1 MRVTGDWLTSVDTQ
15 TVLGMLT
22 GAGYRAYAVGG
33 CVRNALLG
41 VPVADVDIA
50 TSALPEEVIQLA
62 ESAGLKPIPTGLEHG
77 TITVISNGEPHEVTT
92 FRKDVDTDGRRAVVA
107 YSDNITD
114 DAIRRDFTVNALY
127 VEADGTLHDPLG
139 GLPDIKARRIRFIED
154 PAKRIEEDYLRIL
167 RFFRFTAWYG
177 DQTAGLDAEG
187 LAACATHVDGIS
199 KLSKERLGA
208 EMKKLLSAPDP
219 APALAAMAACGVLAQ
234 ILPGADP
241 RYITPLIHLE
251 QAAKILPSW
260 QRRMVALGGDNH
272 AKRLRLS
279 KVEGKHLNEVTA
291 AMQSGEST
299 RIMAYRFGAAATLD
313 AKMIEAATLSSPL
326 PDMLHA
332 HIAEGVKAT
341 FPVKAVDLIDRLGAG
356 PQLGV
361 ELKRLE
367 NLWIAAD
374 FKVGKKELLQS

>member
-1 MRVTGDWLTSVDTQ
+1 MRVTGDWLTSADTQ
-15 TVLGMLT
+15 AVLGMLT
-22 GAGYRAYAVGG
+22 DAGHQAYAVGG

-50 TSALPEEVIQLA
+50 TSAMPEEVVHLA
-62 ESAGLKPIPTGLEHG
+62 QAAGLKPVPTGLEHG
-77 TITVISNGEPHEVTT
+77 TITVVSNGEPHEVTT

-107 YSDNITD
+107 FSDNISE

-154 PAKRIEEDYLRIL
+154 AAQRIEEDYLRIL

-187 LAACATHVDGIS
+187 LSACATHVDGIS
-199 KLSKERLGA
+199 KLSKERVGA
-208 EMKKLLSAPDP
+208 EMKKLLAAPDP

-241 RYITPLIHLE
+241 QYIAPLVHLE
-251 QAAKILPSW
+251 EANGIPLSW
-260 QRRMVALGGDNH
+260 QRRMVAMGGGNH
-272 AKRLRLS
+272 AKLLRFSKAEGRRL
-279 KVEGKHLNEVTA
+279 NAVTA
-291 AMQSGEST
+291 AMRSGEAAK
-299 RIMAYRFGAAATLD
+299 IMAYRFGADAALD

-326 PDMLHA
+326 PEALHE
-332 HIAEGVKAT
+332 HIAEGVRAK
-341 FPVKAVDLIDRLGAG
+341 FPVKAADLIDRIGAG
-356 PQLGV
+356 PRLGA

-367 NLWIAAD
+367 NLWVSAD
-374 FKVGKKELLQS
+374 FKVNKKELLQS